1 MSTISE
7 WQKKIHTWARSKGWW
22 SSAFGPEDDVDAATS
37 VLVVENREHRALV
50 AEKLLLVH
58 SEITEAVEEYRK
70 GNPFRLTYEFDQ
82 EGMMRQASSL
92 PIAKPEGFP
101 TELADAVI
109 RILDLA
115 EACGIDLEGEI
126 ERKMEHNLTR
136 PQRHGGKLL

>member
-7 WQKKIHTWARSKGWW
+7 WQKKIHTWARGKGWW
-22 SSAFGPEDDVDAATS
+22 SSAFGPDDDVDAATS

-58 SEITEAVEEYRK
+58 SEITEAVEEYR
-70 GNPFRLTYEFDQ
+70 GGEDFRTVVVSAD
-82 EGMMRQASSL
+82 G
-92 PIAKPEGFP
+92 KPLGFP

-126 ERKMEHNLTR
+126 ERKMAYNETR
-136 PQRHGGKLL
+136 AERHGGKLL

>member
-7 WQKKIHTWARSKGWW
+7 WQKKIHTWARGKGWW
-22 SSAFGPEDDVDAATS
+22 ASAFGAGADARGVLS
-37 VLVVENREHRALV
+37 VNDREHRALV

-58 SEITEAVEEYRK
+58 SEITEAVEEYR
-70 GNPFRLTYEFDQ
+70 GGEDFRTVVVSAD
-82 EGMMRQASSL
+82 G
-92 PIAKPEGFP
+92 KPLGFP

-126 ERKMEHNLTR
+126 ERKMAYNLTR